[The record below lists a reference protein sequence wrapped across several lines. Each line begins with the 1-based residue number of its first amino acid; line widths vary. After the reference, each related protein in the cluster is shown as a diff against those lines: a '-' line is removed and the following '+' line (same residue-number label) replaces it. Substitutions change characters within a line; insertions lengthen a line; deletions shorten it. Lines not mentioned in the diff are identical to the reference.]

1 LKRALIGR
9 LFWLLLPIPLLV
21 MKMNILLIGLVGLI
35 LVYALSSRRTR
46 KKLPLYLYIAMM
58 ALIFYA
64 IFYAHD
70 PFDLPP
76 IANDIITYA
85 IIVGALI
92 GFYRQIEGS
101 LRSDFNSRIES
112 LRTDLGS
119 RIDALKTETTTRL
132 TEIKADFQREMD
144 KLERRIDSQNS
155 NREKKKSTT

>member
-1 LKRALIGR
+1 MSRALIGR

-35 LVYALSSRRTR
+35 LVYVLSGRRTR

-76 IANDIITYA
+76 FASDIITYA
-85 IIVGALI
+85 IIVGSLI

-101 LRSDFNSRIES
+101 LRSDFNGRIDS
-112 LRTDLGS
+112 LRNDLGA
-119 RIDALKTETTTRL
+119 RIDVSKTETMTRL

-144 KLERRIDSQNS
+144 KLERRIDSQNNS
-155 NREKKKSTT
+155 KREKKSST